1 MPAEGKGWT
10 SSPDGHLLRQAG
22 LPISSSLTEYGEK
35 RQGGR
40 RESKDRWWRCLH
52 THSWNAESP
61 MVASQRA
68 ASFVS
73 SD

>member
-1 MPAEGKGWT
+1 MPAEGKGWI
-10 SSPDGHLLRQAG
+10 SSPDGHLPRQAG
-22 LPISSSLTEYGEK
+22 LPISPSLTEDGEK

-40 RESKDRWWRCLH
+40 RESKDWWWRCLH
-52 THSWNAESP
+52 THSWNAELRT
-61 MVASQRA
+61 VASQRR